1 MYEWALHSTKNIK
14 HKKFKIWKI
23 FSQKKKKKKTVE
35 KRKDD
40 WTLGK
45 KIKKIMII
53 SKKAKSKDKH
63 INKFFI
69 KKTHIH
75 TQKGMITW

>member
-1 MYEWALHSTKNIK
+1 MSTSFNQKYK
-14 HKKFKIWKI
+14 AQEVQEMKTF
-23 FSQKKKKKKTVE
+23 FSKKKKKKKTVE

-40 WTLGK
+40 RTLGK

-75 TQKGMITW
+75 TQKGMIT

>member
-1 MYEWALHSTKNIK
+1 MSTSFNQKYKAQEVQELKN
-14 HKKFKIWKI
+14 F
-23 FSQKKKKKKTVE
+23 FSKKKKKKSVE

-40 WTLGK
+40 RTLGK

-75 TQKGMITW
+75 TQKGMIT

>member
-1 MYEWALHSTKNIK
+1 MSTSFNQKYKAQEVQDLKN
-14 HKKFKIWKI
+14 F
-23 FSQKKKKKKTVE
+23 FSKKKKKKKTVE
-35 KRKDD
+35 KRKDNR
-40 WTLGK
+40 TLGK

-75 TQKGMITW
+75 TQKGMIT

>member
-1 MYEWALHSTKNIK
+1 MSSSFNQKYKAQEVQELKN
-14 HKKFKIWKI
+14 F
-23 FSQKKKKKKTVE
+23 FSKKKKKKKSVE

-40 WTLGK
+40 RTLGK

-75 TQKGMITW
+75 TQKGMIT

>member
-1 MYEWALHSTKNIK
+1 MSTSFNQKYKAQEVQELKN
-14 HKKFKIWKI
+14 F
-23 FSQKKKKKKTVE
+23 FSKKKKKKISVE
-35 KRKDD
+35 KRKDNR
-40 WTLGK
+40 TLGK

-75 TQKGMITW
+75 TQKGMIT

>member
-1 MYEWALHSTKNIK
+1 MSNSFNQKYTTQEVQKLKTFFSKKSKTKIK
-14 HKKFKIWKI
+14 IKI
-23 FSQKKKKKKTVE
+23 KTVE

-40 WTLGK
+40 QTLGK

-69 KKTHIH
+69 KKHIYTH
-75 TQKGMITW
+75 KRE

>member
-1 MYEWALHSTKNIK
+1 MSTSFNQKYKAQEVQELKN
-14 HKKFKIWKI
+14 F
-23 FSQKKKKKKTVE
+23 FSKKKKKKKKSVE